1 MKETIRTQDDILNM
15 LDALLR
21 EPTAFWDSF
30 YEDRTKRI
38 PFFVD
43 KPNENL
49 VAYVEQT
56 QLPLTRVLELGS
68 GPGRNALYLAERGSQ
83 VDAIDLAQSSI
94 DWANERA
101 NERQLDVRFRQGNLF
116 ELSIEDG
123 AYDFVYDSGCF
134 HHIAPHRRHDYIRVV
149 TDALR
154 PGGCFA
160 LTCFVEGSPDCG
172 QRFSK
177 RDDTI
182 QHNRCPLAFKE
193 GTGCVV
199 LKLNYLISR
208 AEQDSTLGCPV
219 NRRRYNLLL
228 PVPLHSKNQ
237 NGSRW
242 PVIDSSVPP

>member
-1 MKETIRTQDDILNM
+1 MKETIRTQDDILTM

-43 KPNENL
+43 KPDENL
-49 VAYVEQT
+49 VAYVEQR

-149 TDALR
+149 TEALR

-160 LTCFVEGSPDCG
+160 LTCFVEGG
-172 QRFSK
+172 QYGGSDMTDWDVYRQRSLQGGLGFTEDKLRSIFDTFDVLEIRLMQEAAPTDPVFGLSGLWTALFQK
-177 RDDTI
+177 R
-182 QHNRCPLAFKE
+182 
-193 GTGCVV
+193 
-199 LKLNYLISR
+199 
-208 AEQDSTLGCPV
+208 
-219 NRRRYNLLL
+219 
-228 PVPLHSKNQ
+228 
-237 NGSRW
+237 
-242 PVIDSSVPP
+242 

>member
-43 KPNENL
+43 KPDENL

-68 GPGRNALYLAERGSQ
+68 GPGRNALYLAEHGSQ

-160 LTCFVEGSPDCG
+160 LTCFVEGG
-172 QRFSK
+172 QYGGSDMTDWDVYRQRSLQGGLGFTEDKLRSIFDTFDVLEIRLMQEAAPTDPVFGLSGLWTALFQK
-177 RDDTI
+177 R
-182 QHNRCPLAFKE
+182 
-193 GTGCVV
+193 
-199 LKLNYLISR
+199 
-208 AEQDSTLGCPV
+208 
-219 NRRRYNLLL
+219 
-228 PVPLHSKNQ
+228 
-237 NGSRW
+237 
-242 PVIDSSVPP
+242 

>member
-30 YEDRTKRI
+30 YEDRMKRI

-43 KPNENL
+43 KPDENL
-49 VAYVEQT
+49 VAYVEQR

-83 VDAIDLAQSSI
+83 VDAIDLAQTSI

-160 LTCFVEGSPDCG
+160 LTCFVEGG
-172 QRFSK
+172 QYGGSDMTDWDVYRQRSLQGGLGFTEDKLRSIFDTFDVLEIRLMQEAAPTDPVFGLSGLWTALFQK
-177 RDDTI
+177 R
-182 QHNRCPLAFKE
+182 
-193 GTGCVV
+193 
-199 LKLNYLISR
+199 
-208 AEQDSTLGCPV
+208 
-219 NRRRYNLLL
+219 
-228 PVPLHSKNQ
+228 
-237 NGSRW
+237 
-242 PVIDSSVPP
+242 

>member
-43 KPNENL
+43 KPDENL

-83 VDAIDLAQSSI
+83 VDAIDLAQTSI

-160 LTCFVEGSPDCG
+160 LTCFVEGG
-172 QRFSK
+172 QYGGSDMTDWDVYRQRSLQGGLGFTEDKLRSIFDTFDVLEIRLMQEAAPTDPVFGLSGLWTALFQK
-177 RDDTI
+177 R
-182 QHNRCPLAFKE
+182 
-193 GTGCVV
+193 
-199 LKLNYLISR
+199 
-208 AEQDSTLGCPV
+208 
-219 NRRRYNLLL
+219 
-228 PVPLHSKNQ
+228 
-237 NGSRW
+237 
-242 PVIDSSVPP
+242 

>member
-1 MKETIRTQDDILNM
+1 MKGTIRTQDDILNM

-43 KPNENL
+43 KPDENL

-116 ELSIEDG
+116 ELSIEDA

-160 LTCFVEGSPDCG
+160 LTCFVEGG
-172 QRFSK
+172 QYGGSDMTDWDVYRQRSLQGGLGFTEDKLRSIFDTFDVLEIRLMQEAAPTDPVFGLSGLWTALFQK
-177 RDDTI
+177 R
-182 QHNRCPLAFKE
+182 
-193 GTGCVV
+193 
-199 LKLNYLISR
+199 
-208 AEQDSTLGCPV
+208 
-219 NRRRYNLLL
+219 
-228 PVPLHSKNQ
+228 
-237 NGSRW
+237 
-242 PVIDSSVPP
+242 

>member
-1 MKETIRTQDDILNM
+1 MKETIRTQDDLLNM

-43 KPNENL
+43 KPDENL

-160 LTCFVEGSPDCG
+160 LTCFVEGG
-172 QRFSK
+172 QYGGSDMTDWDVYRQRSLQGGLGFTEDKLRSIFDTFDILEIRLMQEAAPTDPVFGLSGLWTALFQK
-177 RDDTI
+177 R
-182 QHNRCPLAFKE
+182 
-193 GTGCVV
+193 
-199 LKLNYLISR
+199 
-208 AEQDSTLGCPV
+208 
-219 NRRRYNLLL
+219 
-228 PVPLHSKNQ
+228 
-237 NGSRW
+237 
-242 PVIDSSVPP
+242 

>member
-43 KPNENL
+43 KPDENL

-160 LTCFVEGSPDCG
+160 LTCFVEGG
-172 QRFSK
+172 QYGGSDMTDWDVYRQRSLQGGLGFTEDKLRSIFDTFDVLEIRLMQEAAPTNPVFGLSGLWTALFQK
-177 RDDTI
+177 R
-182 QHNRCPLAFKE
+182 
-193 GTGCVV
+193 
-199 LKLNYLISR
+199 
-208 AEQDSTLGCPV
+208 
-219 NRRRYNLLL
+219 
-228 PVPLHSKNQ
+228 
-237 NGSRW
+237 
-242 PVIDSSVPP
+242 

>member
-43 KPNENL
+43 KPDENL

-101 NERQLDVRFRQGNLF
+101 NERQLNVRFRQGNLF

-160 LTCFVEGSPDCG
+160 LTCFVEGG
-172 QRFSK
+172 QYGGSDMTDWDVYRQRSLQGGLGFTEDKLRSIFDTFDVLEIRLMQEAAPTDPVFGLSGLWTALFQK
-177 RDDTI
+177 R
-182 QHNRCPLAFKE
+182 
-193 GTGCVV
+193 
-199 LKLNYLISR
+199 
-208 AEQDSTLGCPV
+208 
-219 NRRRYNLLL
+219 
-228 PVPLHSKNQ
+228 
-237 NGSRW
+237 
-242 PVIDSSVPP
+242 

>member
-1 MKETIRTQDDILNM
+1 MKETIRTQDDLLNM

-21 EPTAFWDSF
+21 EPTAFWDNF

-43 KPNENL
+43 KPDENL

-83 VDAIDLAQSSI
+83 VDAIDLAQTSI

-160 LTCFVEGSPDCG
+160 LTCFVEGG
-172 QRFSK
+172 QYGGSDMTDWDVYRQRSLQGGLGFTEDKLRSIFDTFDVLEIRLMQEAAPTDPVFGLLGLWTALFQK
-177 RDDTI
+177 R
-182 QHNRCPLAFKE
+182 
-193 GTGCVV
+193 
-199 LKLNYLISR
+199 
-208 AEQDSTLGCPV
+208 
-219 NRRRYNLLL
+219 
-228 PVPLHSKNQ
+228 
-237 NGSRW
+237 
-242 PVIDSSVPP
+242 

>member
-43 KPNENL
+43 KPDENL
-49 VAYVEQT
+49 VAYVEQR

-101 NERQLDVRFRQGNLF
+101 NERQLNVRFRQGNLF

-149 TDALR
+149 TEALR

-160 LTCFVEGSPDCG
+160 LTCFVEGG
-172 QRFSK
+172 QYGGSDMTDWDVYRQRSLQGGLGFTEDKLRSIFDTFDVLEIRLMQEAAPTDPVFGLSGLWTALFQK
-177 RDDTI
+177 R
-182 QHNRCPLAFKE
+182 
-193 GTGCVV
+193 
-199 LKLNYLISR
+199 
-208 AEQDSTLGCPV
+208 
-219 NRRRYNLLL
+219 
-228 PVPLHSKNQ
+228 
-237 NGSRW
+237 
-242 PVIDSSVPP
+242 

>member
-1 MKETIRTQDDILNM
+1 MKETIRTQDDLLNM

-43 KPNENL
+43 KPDENL
-49 VAYVEQT
+49 VAYVEQR

-160 LTCFVEGSPDCG
+160 LTCFVEGG
-172 QRFSK
+172 QYGGSDMTDWVVYRQRSLQGGLGFTEDKLRSIFDTFDVLEIRLMQEAAPTDPVFGLSGLWTALFQK
-177 RDDTI
+177 R
-182 QHNRCPLAFKE
+182 
-193 GTGCVV
+193 
-199 LKLNYLISR
+199 
-208 AEQDSTLGCPV
+208 
-219 NRRRYNLLL
+219 
-228 PVPLHSKNQ
+228 
-237 NGSRW
+237 
-242 PVIDSSVPP
+242 

>member
-1 MKETIRTQDDILNM
+1 MKETIRTQDDLLNM

-43 KPNENL
+43 KPDENL
-49 VAYVEQT
+49 VAYVEQR

-149 TDALR
+149 TEALR

-160 LTCFVEGSPDCG
+160 LTCFVEGG
-172 QRFSK
+172 QYGGSDMTDWDVYRQRSLQGGLGFTEDKLRSIFDTFDVLEIRLMQEAAPTDPVFGLSGLWTALFQK
-177 RDDTI
+177 R
-182 QHNRCPLAFKE
+182 
-193 GTGCVV
+193 
-199 LKLNYLISR
+199 
-208 AEQDSTLGCPV
+208 
-219 NRRRYNLLL
+219 
-228 PVPLHSKNQ
+228 
-237 NGSRW
+237 
-242 PVIDSSVPP
+242 

>member
-1 MKETIRTQDDILNM
+1 MKGTIRTQDDILNM

-30 YEDRTKRI
+30 YEDRMKRI

-43 KPNENL
+43 KPDENL

-116 ELSIEDG
+116 ELSIEDA

-160 LTCFVEGSPDCG
+160 LTCFVEGG
-172 QRFSK
+172 QYGGSDMTDWDVYRQRSLQGGLGFTEDKLRSIFDTFDVLEIRLMQEAAPTDPVFGLSGLWTALFQK
-177 RDDTI
+177 R
-182 QHNRCPLAFKE
+182 
-193 GTGCVV
+193 
-199 LKLNYLISR
+199 
-208 AEQDSTLGCPV
+208 
-219 NRRRYNLLL
+219 
-228 PVPLHSKNQ
+228 
-237 NGSRW
+237 
-242 PVIDSSVPP
+242 

>member
-43 KPNENL
+43 KPDENL

-160 LTCFVEGSPDCG
+160 LTCFVEGG
-172 QRFSK
+172 QYGGSDMTDWDVYRQRSLQGGLGFTEDKLRSIFDTFDILEIRLMQEAAPTDPVFGLSGLWTALFQK
-177 RDDTI
+177 R
-182 QHNRCPLAFKE
+182 
-193 GTGCVV
+193 
-199 LKLNYLISR
+199 
-208 AEQDSTLGCPV
+208 
-219 NRRRYNLLL
+219 
-228 PVPLHSKNQ
+228 
-237 NGSRW
+237 
-242 PVIDSSVPP
+242 

>member
-43 KPNENL
+43 KPDENL

-160 LTCFVEGSPDCG
+160 LTCFVEGG
-172 QRFSK
+172 QYGGSDMTDWDVYRQRSLQGGLGFTEDKLRSIFDTFDVLEIRLMQEAAPTDPVFGLSGLWTALFQK
-177 RDDTI
+177 R
-182 QHNRCPLAFKE
+182 
-193 GTGCVV
+193 
-199 LKLNYLISR
+199 
-208 AEQDSTLGCPV
+208 
-219 NRRRYNLLL
+219 
-228 PVPLHSKNQ
+228 
-237 NGSRW
+237 
-242 PVIDSSVPP
+242 

>member
-43 KPNENL
+43 KPDENL
-49 VAYVEQT
+49 VAYVEQR

-160 LTCFVEGSPDCG
+160 LTCFVEGG
-172 QRFSK
+172 QYGGSDMTDWDVYRQRSLQGGLGFTEDKLRSIFDTFDILEIRLMQEAAPTDPVFGLSGLWTALFQK
-177 RDDTI
+177 R
-182 QHNRCPLAFKE
+182 
-193 GTGCVV
+193 
-199 LKLNYLISR
+199 
-208 AEQDSTLGCPV
+208 
-219 NRRRYNLLL
+219 
-228 PVPLHSKNQ
+228 
-237 NGSRW
+237 
-242 PVIDSSVPP
+242 

>member
-1 MKETIRTQDDILNM
+1 MNETIRTHDDILQM

-21 EPTAFWDSF
+21 EPTVFWDNF

-43 KPNENL
+43 KPDENL
-49 VAYVEQT
+49 VRYVEQ
-56 QLPLTRVLELGS
+56 QQIPIDRALELGS

-83 VDAIDLAQSSI
+83 VDAIDLAQTSI

-101 NERQLDVRFRQGNLF
+101 NERQLDIRFRQGNLF

-134 HHIAPHRRHDYIRVV
+134 HHIAPHRRNDYIRVV

-160 LTCFVEGSPDCG
+160 LTCFVEGG
-172 QRFSK
+172 QYGGSDMTDWDVYRQRSLQSGLGFTEDKLRSIFDTFDVLEIRLMQEAAPTDPVFGLSGLWTALFQK
-177 RDDTI
+177 R
-182 QHNRCPLAFKE
+182 
-193 GTGCVV
+193 
-199 LKLNYLISR
+199 
-208 AEQDSTLGCPV
+208 
-219 NRRRYNLLL
+219 
-228 PVPLHSKNQ
+228 
-237 NGSRW
+237 
-242 PVIDSSVPP
+242 

>member
-30 YEDRTKRI
+30 YEDRMKRI

-43 KPNENL
+43 KPDENL
-49 VAYVEQT
+49 VAYVEQR

-160 LTCFVEGSPDCG
+160 LTCFVEGG
-172 QRFSK
+172 QYGGSDMTDWDVYRQRSLQGGLGFTEDKLRSIFDTFDVLEIRLMQEAAPTDPVFGLSGLWTALFQK
-177 RDDTI
+177 R
-182 QHNRCPLAFKE
+182 
-193 GTGCVV
+193 
-199 LKLNYLISR
+199 
-208 AEQDSTLGCPV
+208 
-219 NRRRYNLLL
+219 
-228 PVPLHSKNQ
+228 
-237 NGSRW
+237 
-242 PVIDSSVPP
+242 

>member
-43 KPNENL
+43 KPDENL
-49 VAYVEQT
+49 VAYVEQR

-101 NERQLDVRFRQGNLF
+101 NERQLNVRFRQGNLF

-160 LTCFVEGSPDCG
+160 LTCFVEGG
-172 QRFSK
+172 QYGGSDMTDWDVYRQRSLQGGLGFTEDKLRSIFDTFDVLEIRLMQEAAPTDPVFGLSGLWTALFQK
-177 RDDTI
+177 R
-182 QHNRCPLAFKE
+182 
-193 GTGCVV
+193 
-199 LKLNYLISR
+199 
-208 AEQDSTLGCPV
+208 
-219 NRRRYNLLL
+219 
-228 PVPLHSKNQ
+228 
-237 NGSRW
+237 
-242 PVIDSSVPP
+242 

>member
-43 KPNENL
+43 KPDENL
-49 VAYVEQT
+49 VAYVEQR

-160 LTCFVEGSPDCG
+160 LTCFVEGG
-172 QRFSK
+172 QYGGSDMTDWDVYRQRSLQGGLGFTEEKLRSIFDTFDVLEIRLMQEAAPTDPVFGLSGLWTALFQK
-177 RDDTI
+177 R
-182 QHNRCPLAFKE
+182 
-193 GTGCVV
+193 
-199 LKLNYLISR
+199 
-208 AEQDSTLGCPV
+208 
-219 NRRRYNLLL
+219 
-228 PVPLHSKNQ
+228 
-237 NGSRW
+237 
-242 PVIDSSVPP
+242 

>member
-43 KPNENL
+43 KPDENL
-49 VAYVEQT
+49 VAYVEQR

-149 TDALR
+149 TEALR

-160 LTCFVEGSPDCG
+160 LTCFVEGG
-172 QRFSK
+172 QYGGSDMTDWDVYRQRSLQGGLGFTEDKLRSIFDTFDILEIRLMQEAAPTDPVFGLSGLWTALFQK
-177 RDDTI
+177 R
-182 QHNRCPLAFKE
+182 
-193 GTGCVV
+193 
-199 LKLNYLISR
+199 
-208 AEQDSTLGCPV
+208 
-219 NRRRYNLLL
+219 
-228 PVPLHSKNQ
+228 
-237 NGSRW
+237 
-242 PVIDSSVPP
+242 

>member
-43 KPNENL
+43 KPDENL
-49 VAYVEQT
+49 VAYVERT

-160 LTCFVEGSPDCG
+160 LTCFVEGG
-172 QRFSK
+172 QYGGSDMTDWDVYRQRSLQGGLGFTEDKLRSIFDTFDVLEIRLMQEAAPTDPVFGLSGLWTALFQK
-177 RDDTI
+177 R
-182 QHNRCPLAFKE
+182 
-193 GTGCVV
+193 
-199 LKLNYLISR
+199 
-208 AEQDSTLGCPV
+208 
-219 NRRRYNLLL
+219 
-228 PVPLHSKNQ
+228 
-237 NGSRW
+237 
-242 PVIDSSVPP
+242 

>member
-1 MKETIRTQDDILNM
+1 MKETIRTQDDLLNM

-43 KPNENL
+43 KPDENL

-160 LTCFVEGSPDCG
+160 LTCFVEGG
-172 QRFSK
+172 QYGGSDMTDWDVYRQRSLQGGLGFTEDKLRSIFDTFDVLEIRLMQEAAPTDPVFGLSGLWTALFQK
-177 RDDTI
+177 R
-182 QHNRCPLAFKE
+182 
-193 GTGCVV
+193 
-199 LKLNYLISR
+199 
-208 AEQDSTLGCPV
+208 
-219 NRRRYNLLL
+219 
-228 PVPLHSKNQ
+228 
-237 NGSRW
+237 
-242 PVIDSSVPP
+242 

>member
-43 KPNENL
+43 KPDENL
-49 VAYVEQT
+49 VAYVEQR

-149 TDALR
+149 TEALR

-160 LTCFVEGSPDCG
+160 LTCFVEGG
-172 QRFSK
+172 QYGGSDMTDWDVYRQRSLQGGLGFTEDKLRSIFDTFDVLEIRLMQEAAPTDPVFGLSGLWTALFQK
-177 RDDTI
+177 R
-182 QHNRCPLAFKE
+182 
-193 GTGCVV
+193 
-199 LKLNYLISR
+199 
-208 AEQDSTLGCPV
+208 
-219 NRRRYNLLL
+219 
-228 PVPLHSKNQ
+228 
-237 NGSRW
+237 
-242 PVIDSSVPP
+242 

>member
-30 YEDRTKRI
+30 YEDRMKRI

-43 KPNENL
+43 KPDENL
-49 VAYVEQT
+49 VAYVEQR

-149 TDALR
+149 TEALR

-160 LTCFVEGSPDCG
+160 LTCFVEGG
-172 QRFSK
+172 QYGGSDMTDWDVYRQRSLQGGLGFTEDKLRSIFDTFDVLEIRLMQEAAPTDPVFGLSGLWTVLFQK
-177 RDDTI
+177 R
-182 QHNRCPLAFKE
+182 
-193 GTGCVV
+193 
-199 LKLNYLISR
+199 
-208 AEQDSTLGCPV
+208 
-219 NRRRYNLLL
+219 
-228 PVPLHSKNQ
+228 
-237 NGSRW
+237 
-242 PVIDSSVPP
+242 

>member
-43 KPNENL
+43 KPDENL
-49 VAYVEQT
+49 VAYLEQR

-149 TDALR
+149 TEALR

-160 LTCFVEGSPDCG
+160 LTCFVEGG
-172 QRFSK
+172 QYGGSDMTDWDVYRQRSLQGGLGFTEDKLRSIFDTFDVLEIRLMQEAAPTDPVFGLSGLWTALFQK
-177 RDDTI
+177 R
-182 QHNRCPLAFKE
+182 
-193 GTGCVV
+193 
-199 LKLNYLISR
+199 
-208 AEQDSTLGCPV
+208 
-219 NRRRYNLLL
+219 
-228 PVPLHSKNQ
+228 
-237 NGSRW
+237 
-242 PVIDSSVPP
+242 

>member
-1 MKETIRTQDDILNM
+1 M
-15 LDALLR
+15 
-21 EPTAFWDSF
+21 
-30 YEDRTKRI
+30 
-38 PFFVD
+38 
-43 KPNENL
+43 
-49 VAYVEQT
+49 EQR

-94 DWANERA
+94 DWA

-160 LTCFVEGSPDCG
+160 LTCFVEGG
-172 QRFSK
+172 QYGGFDMTDWDVYRQRSLQGGLGFTEDKLRSIFDTLDVLEIRLMQEAAPTDPVFGLSGLWTALFQK
-177 RDDTI
+177 R
-182 QHNRCPLAFKE
+182 
-193 GTGCVV
+193 
-199 LKLNYLISR
+199 
-208 AEQDSTLGCPV
+208 
-219 NRRRYNLLL
+219 
-228 PVPLHSKNQ
+228 
-237 NGSRW
+237 
-242 PVIDSSVPP
+242 

>member
-43 KPNENL
+43 KPDENL

-134 HHIAPHRRHDYIRVV
+134 HHISPHRRHDYIRVV

-160 LTCFVEGSPDCG
+160 LTCFVEGG
-172 QRFSK
+172 QYGGSDMTDWDVYRQRSLQGGLGFTEDKLRSIFDTFDVLEIRLMQEAAPTDPVFGLSGLWTALFQK
-177 RDDTI
+177 R
-182 QHNRCPLAFKE
+182 
-193 GTGCVV
+193 
-199 LKLNYLISR
+199 
-208 AEQDSTLGCPV
+208 
-219 NRRRYNLLL
+219 
-228 PVPLHSKNQ
+228 
-237 NGSRW
+237 
-242 PVIDSSVPP
+242 